1 MLVELLNIISSTGC
15 LYPEICDFAMIQS
28 YFHHSRNDLEATI
41 NTAKNKG
48 FVVQS
53 GNEYALT
60 EKGKKRIR

>member
-1 MLVELLNIISSTGC
+1 MLVEVLNIISSTGC
-15 LYPEICDFAMIQS
+15 FYPEICDFAMILS
-28 YFHHSRNDLEATI
+28 HFDGNKHDLEATI